1 MPRHLKSLIVLL
13 AASAITHGATVIS
26 RDNTHHEGTIVE
38 NNSDGVKLKVK
49 MGTLEAFVNVARADI
64 LEIQNTPERVNPVEA
79 SAKELLDDAEF
90 AMQAKKPKDAAAAW
104 AKLGALYKSTP
115 GYSSKAKEAYENA
128 LAFDPENAAALSQ
141 GLTAPVRREVAVVAV
156 NRDNNVPVNAAPP
169 VGAVAI
175 SSPISSSSV
184 DGALGGRSL
193 RFEAD
198 RYRDN
203 VVRTMLAQGIGNPP
217 TQTPSFDTP
226 YPARANTSY
235 TNSNSNTY
243 NYSDGYRPR
252 HASNCSPNRFSI
264 FPCSVSIPG
273 VTVTSTNPTYVVGGN
288 YQQTPQYYCQ
298 RTPQSYTPNTYTPN
312 TYTPSTYTPNTYT
325 PNTGTYTPPT
335 YTYSRP
341 PQTSTP
347 GMTPPNTTTTT
358 TTILPPSQPS
368 GGSTQPNR
376 PPPVTTTTTFR
387 PQHGNNGLGNGID
400 PQPPGNPPPNDLTGR
415 PGNPGNSHRARRY

>member
-1 MPRHLKSLIVLL
+1 MPRYLESLIIMF

-26 RDNTHHEGTIVE
+26 RDNTRHEGTIVE

-115 GYSSKAKEAYENA
+115 GYSSKAKEAFENA
-128 LAFDPENAAALSQ
+128 LSFDPENAAALQS
-141 GLTAPVRREVAVVAV
+141 GVSVPVRDVAV
-156 NRDNNVPVNAAPP
+156 NRVNNAPVNAAPP
-169 VGAVAI
+169 ADAVAF
-175 SSPISSSSV
+175 SSPISSNSV
-184 DGALGGRSL
+184 DGALRGRSL

-198 RYRDN
+198 RNRDN

-217 TQTPSFDTP
+217 TEMPSFDTP
-226 YPARANTSY
+226 YPARANTY
-235 TNSNSNTY
+235 TNSYSNSG

-273 VTVTSTNPTYVVGGN
+273 VTVTSSNPTYVVGGN
-288 YQQTPQYYCQ
+288 YQQTPQHYCQ
-298 RTPQSYTPNTYTPN
+298 RMPQSYN
-312 TYTPSTYTPNTYT
+312 TPNTYT

-347 GMTPPNTTTTT
+347 GLTPPNTTTTT
-358 TTILPPSQPS
+358 TTILTPSQPS
-368 GGSTQPNR
+368 NGYTQPNR
-376 PPPVTTTTTFR
+376 PPPATTTTTFR
-387 PQHGNNGLGNGID
+387 PQHGNNGVGNGID
-400 PQPPGNPPPNDLTGR
+400 PQPPGNPPPNDLTGSG

>member
-1 MPRHLKSLIVLL
+1 MPRYLNSLIVLI
-13 AASAITHGATVIS
+13 AASALTHGATVIS
-26 RDNTHHEGTIVE
+26 RDNTRHEGTIVE

-115 GYSSKAKEAYENA
+115 GYSSKAKEAFENA
-128 LAFDPENAAALSQ
+128 LVFDPENAAALAQ
-141 GLTAPVRREVAVVAV
+141 GYSPTVRSNAAVVAV
-156 NRDNNVPVNAAPP
+156 NRANVNDAAVNAAPV
-169 VGAVAI
+169 VGTVA
-175 SSPISSSSV
+175 PLSSSSV

-193 RFEAD
+193 RFDAD

-203 VVRTMLAQGIGNPP
+203 VVRTMLAQGMGNPP
-217 TQTPSFDTP
+217 TETPSFDTP

-235 TNSNSNTY
+235 TNSNSY

-252 HASNCSPNRFSI
+252 HASNCSPNRWSI

-273 VTVTSTNPTYVVGGN
+273 VTVTSSNPTYVVGGG
-288 YQQTPQYYCQ
+288 YYPQQTPQYYCQ
-298 RTPQSYTPNTYTPN
+298 RTPQSYNTPNTYTPN
-312 TYTPSTYTPNTYT
+312 TYTPNTYT

-341 PQTSTP
+341 PQTS
-347 GMTPPNTTTTT
+347 MPNTPTTT
-358 TTILPPSQPS
+358 TTILPPSQPYN
-368 GGSTQPNR
+368 GSTQPNR

-387 PQHGNNGLGNGID
+387 PQHGNNGLGNGVD
-400 PQPPGNPPPNDLTGR
+400 PQPPGNPPPNDLTGSR